1 MVVYRVGTQLLLCGG
16 MPGGS
21 KFRQWYAMRKSLQQ
35 RGRWT
40 HGVPQ
45 QEEGEPPAQ
54 RPRNDWY
61 ERTNAGLDV
70 GGPLERTPPTPAPAE
85 PGTPDSLP
93 ELEAS
98 PTAEGN
104 VCVRHWVLCSGM
116 G

>member
-1 MVVYRVGTQLLLCGG
+1 M
-16 MPGGS
+16 
-21 KFRQWYAMRKSLQQ
+21 QQ

-61 ERTNAGLDV
+61 ERTVTGIDV
-70 GGPLERTPPTPAPAE
+70 GAPLEPSPPAAE

-104 VCVRHWVLCSGM
+104 VCLRLWVCSIGL
-116 G
+116 GER